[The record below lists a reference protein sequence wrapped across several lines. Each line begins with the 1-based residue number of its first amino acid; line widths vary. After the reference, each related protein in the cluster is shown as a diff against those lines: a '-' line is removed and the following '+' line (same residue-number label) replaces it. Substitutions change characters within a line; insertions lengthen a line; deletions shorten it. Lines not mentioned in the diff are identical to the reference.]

1 MASQTV
7 SDIII
12 KFKEQNATR
21 VGAAFQRISR
31 EARALEKT
39 SKRVGDVGIKFL
51 RKELESLRNANV
63 NSISSMKAQ
72 RNALIGLRD
81 MADVAGNEFKQLTA
95 EIKQMDAALAK
106 SLGQ

>member
-1 MASQTV
+1 MAGTV

-12 KFKEQNATR
+12 KFKEQNASK

-72 RNALIGLRD
+72 KNALLALRD
-81 MADVAGNEFKQLTA
+81 MADVTGNEFKQLTA
-95 EIKQMDAALAK
+95 EINRVDKA
-106 SLGQ
+106 